1 MPKIKKDTIKKL
13 PQTPTLKIFK
23 YDNSNKFHCSFYVG
37 YNHGVA
43 SGSVQKSLKTEN
55 RAVAEKLAKELYKE
69 WWLDNENKVIKKE
82 RSFDKDIAQP
92 FFKTRIIKYRN
103 KGSIVN
109 TGEKEKSQYERFM
122 KSYFEDVDYYN
133 NDQLLTAVSDIVEN
147 LRREGIKDTTISKYT
162 NTISLM
168 FKRAFN
174 NAVIKTMPDLKEVV
188 TLKKVNEVRPMYQP
202 NELNMITRQCQ
213 EEYNSTKD
221 NFFLELKDYIN
232 LLRSA
237 GFRPGIEPLKIKRH
251 QFNFITDKENPTEP
265 ILVFTLF
272 GTKTKPR
279 HQLTCHPYF
288 TKNIFIP
295 EIQKRNP
302 NAKQD
307 DYLLFPNV
315 RDRQQLYERI
325 RKNFTRISSELGLY
339 VRNGATRPLYSI
351 RHTFITQRYNQNAP
365 LQVIARHSNN
375 SEEIIKSN
383 YLDESNEM
391 LVSEHNK
398 LFGTMKTMKSKK
410 KVETK

>member
-13 PQTPTLKIFK
+13 PQTHSLKIFK
-23 YDNSNKFHCSFYVG
+23 YEGSENYYCSFYVG
-37 YNHGVA
+37 QVYTRNGNKE
-43 SGSVQKSLKTEN
+43 QSLKVKN
-55 RAVAEKLAKELYKE
+55 RKEAEKKAKDIYKN
-69 WWLDNENKVIKKE
+69 WWLENENITPKRE
-82 RSFDKDIAQP
+82 RTFDQDIAQP
-92 FFKTRIIKYRN
+92 YLKTRITKYKN
-103 KGSIVN
+103 KGSVVN
-109 TGEKEKSQYERFM
+109 TGQKEKSQYDRFM
-122 KSYFEDVDYYN
+122 KSYFEDVDYLN
-133 NDQLLTAVSDIVEN
+133 HDQLLSAVSDIVEN

-174 NAVIKTMPDLKEVV
+174 NAVIKKLPDLKEVV

-202 NELNMITRQCQ
+202 NELNMITNKCR
-213 EEYNSTKD
+213 EEYNETKD
-221 NFFLELKDYIN
+221 KFFLELKDYIN
-232 LLRSA
+232 LIRSA
-237 GFRPGIEPLKIKRH
+237 GFRPGVEPLKIKRH

-279 HQLTCHPYF
+279 HTLTCHPYF

-391 LVSEHNK
+391 LVSEHKK
-398 LFGTMKTMKSKK
+398 LFGTTKSKD
-410 KVETK
+410 KVKSK

>member
-13 PQTPTLKIFK
+13 PQTHSLKIFK
-23 YDNSNKFHCSFYVG
+23 YEGSENYYCSFYVG
-37 YNHGVA
+37 QVYTRNGNKE
-43 SGSVQKSLKTEN
+43 QSLKVKN
-55 RAVAEKLAKELYKE
+55 RKEAEKKAKEIYKN
-69 WWLDNENKVIKKE
+69 WWLENENITPKRE
-82 RSFDKDIAQP
+82 RTFDQDIAQP
-92 FFKTRIIKYRN
+92 YLKTRITKYKN
-103 KGSIVN
+103 KGSVVN
-109 TGEKEKSQYERFM
+109 TGQKEKSQYDRFM
-122 KSYFEDVDYYN
+122 KSYFEDVDYLN
-133 NDQLLTAVSDIVEN
+133 HDQLLTAVSDIVEN

-174 NAVIKTMPDLKEVV
+174 NGVIKKLPDLKEVV

-202 NELNMITRQCQ
+202 NELNMITNKCR
-213 EEYNSTKD
+213 EEYNETKD
-221 NFFLELKDYIN
+221 KFFLELKDYIN
-232 LLRSA
+232 LIRSA
-237 GFRPGIEPLKIKRH
+237 GFRPGVEPLKIKRH
-251 QFNFITDKENPTEP
+251 QFNFLTDKENPTEP
-265 ILVFTLF
+265 ILVSTLF

-365 LQVIARHSNN
+365 LQVIARNSNT
-375 SEEIIKSN
+375 SETIIKSN

-391 LVSEHNK
+391 IVSEHKK
-398 LFGTMKTMKSKK
+398 LFGSTKSTKSKD
-410 KVETK
+410 KVRTK

>member
-13 PQTPTLKIFK
+13 PQTHSLKIFK
-23 YDNSNKFHCSFYVG
+23 YEGSDNYYCSFYVG
-37 YNHGVA
+37 QVHTRNGNKE
-43 SGSVQKSLKTEN
+43 QSLKVKN
-55 RAVAEKLAKELYKE
+55 RKEAEKKAKEIYKN
-69 WWLDNENKVIKKE
+69 WWLENESITPKRE
-82 RSFDKDIAQP
+82 RTFDIDIAQP
-92 FFKTRIIKYRN
+92 YLKTRITKYKN
-103 KGSIVN
+103 KGSVVN
-109 TGEKEKSQYERFM
+109 TGQKEKSQYDRFM
-122 KSYFEDVDYYN
+122 KSYFEDVDYLN
-133 NDQLLTAVSDIVEN
+133 HDQLLTAVSDIVEN
-147 LRREGIKDTTISKYT
+147 LRREKIKDTTISKYT

-174 NAVIKTMPDLKEVV
+174 NGVIKKLPDLKEVV

-202 NELNMITRQCQ
+202 NELNMITNKCR
-213 EEYNSTKD
+213 EEYNETKD
-221 NFFLELKDYIN
+221 KFFLELKDYIN
-232 LLRSA
+232 LIRSA
-237 GFRPGIEPLKIKRH
+237 GFRPGVEPLKIKRH
-251 QFNFITDKENPTEP
+251 QYNFITDKENPTEP

-279 HQLTCHPYF
+279 HTLTCHPYF

-365 LQVIARHSNN
+365 LQVIARNSNT
-375 SEEIIKSN
+375 SETIIKSN

-391 LVSEHNK
+391 IVSEHKK
-398 LFGTMKTMKSKK
+398 LFGTMKTMKSKDEVRK
-410 KVETK
+410 K

>member
-13 PQTPTLKIFK
+13 PQTHSLKIFK
-23 YDNSNKFHCSFYVG
+23 YEGSENYYCSFYVG
-37 YNHGVA
+37 QVYTRNGNKE
-43 SGSVQKSLKTEN
+43 QSLKVKN
-55 RAVAEKLAKELYKE
+55 RKEAEKKAKEIYKN
-69 WWLDNENKVIKKE
+69 WWLENENITPKRE
-82 RSFDKDIAQP
+82 RTFDQDIAQP
-92 FFKTRIIKYRN
+92 YLKTRITKYKN
-103 KGSIVN
+103 KGSVVN
-109 TGEKEKSQYERFM
+109 TGQKEKSQYDRFM
-122 KSYFEDVDYYN
+122 KSYFEDVDYLN
-133 NDQLLTAVSDIVEN
+133 HDQLLSAVSDIVEN

-174 NAVIKTMPDLKEVV
+174 NAVIKKLPDLKEVV

-202 NELNMITRQCQ
+202 NELNMITNKCR
-213 EEYNSTKD
+213 EEYNETKD
-221 NFFLELKDYIN
+221 KFFLELKDYIN
-232 LLRSA
+232 LIRSA
-237 GFRPGIEPLKIKRH
+237 GFRPGVEPLKIKRH

-279 HQLTCHPYF
+279 HTLTCHPYF

-302 NAKQD
+302 NPKQD

-325 RKNFTRISSELGLY
+325 RKNFTRISTELGLY

-365 LQVIARHSNN
+365 LQVIARNSNT
-375 SEEIIKSN
+375 SETIIKSN

-391 LVSEHNK
+391 IVSEHKK
-398 LFGTMKTMKSKK
+398 LFGSTKSTKSKD
-410 KVETK
+410 KVRTK

>member
-82 RSFDKDIAQP
+82 RRFDKDIAQP

-188 TLKKVNEVRPMYQP
+188 TLKKVNAVRPSYMN

-295 EIQKRNP
+295 EIMKRNP

-325 RKNFTRISSELGLY
+325 RKNFTRISTELKLY

-365 LQVIARHSNN
+365 LQVIARQSGN
-375 SEEIIKSN
+375 SPEIIQSN

-391 LVSEHNK
+391 LVSEHKK
-398 LFGTMKTMKSKK
+398 LFNTTKTTKSEK
-410 KVETK
+410 KVKRK

>member
-13 PQTPTLKIFK
+13 PQTHSLKIFK
-23 YDNSNKFHCSFYVG
+23 YEGSENYYCSFYVG
-37 YNHGVA
+37 QVYTRNGNKE
-43 SGSVQKSLKTEN
+43 QSLKVKN
-55 RAVAEKLAKELYKE
+55 RKEAEKKAKEIYKN
-69 WWLDNENKVIKKE
+69 WWLENENITPKRE
-82 RSFDKDIAQP
+82 RTFDQDIAQP
-92 FFKTRIIKYRN
+92 YLKTRITKYKN
-103 KGSIVN
+103 KGSVVN
-109 TGEKEKSQYERFM
+109 TGQKEKSQYDRFM
-122 KSYFEDVDYYN
+122 KSYFEDVDYLN
-133 NDQLLTAVSDIVEN
+133 HDQLLTAVSDIVEN
-147 LRREGIKDTTISKYT
+147 LRREKIKDTTISKYT

-174 NAVIKTMPDLKEVV
+174 NGVIKKLPDLKEVV

-202 NELNMITRQCQ
+202 NELNMITNKCR
-213 EEYNSTKD
+213 EEYNETKD
-221 NFFLELKDYIN
+221 KFFLELKDYIN
-232 LLRSA
+232 LIRSA
-237 GFRPGIEPLKIKRH
+237 GFRPGVEPLKIKRH

-279 HQLTCHPYF
+279 HTLTCHPYF

-325 RKNFTRISSELGLY
+325 RKNFTRISTELGLY

-365 LQVIARHSNN
+365 LQVIARNSNT
-375 SEEIIKSN
+375 SETIIKSN

-391 LVSEHNK
+391 IVSEHKK
-398 LFGTMKTMKSKK
+398 LFGSTKSTKSKD
-410 KVETK
+410 KVRTK

>member
-13 PQTPTLKIFK
+13 PQTHSLKIFK
-23 YDNSNKFHCSFYVG
+23 YEGSDNYYCSFYVG
-37 YNHGVA
+37 QVHTRNGNKE
-43 SGSVQKSLKTEN
+43 QSLKIKN
-55 RAVAEKLAKELYKE
+55 RKEAEKKAKEIYKN
-69 WWLDNENKVIKKE
+69 WWLENESITPKRE
-82 RSFDKDIAQP
+82 RTFDIDIAQP
-92 FFKTRIIKYRN
+92 YLKTRITKYKN
-103 KGSIVN
+103 KGSVVN
-109 TGEKEKSQYERFM
+109 TGQKEKSQYDRFM
-122 KSYFEDVDYYN
+122 KSYFEDVDYLN
-133 NDQLLTAVSDIVEN
+133 HDQLLTAVSDIVEN

-174 NAVIKTMPDLKEVV
+174 NGVIKKLPDLKEVV

-202 NELNMITRQCQ
+202 NELNMITNKCR
-213 EEYNSTKD
+213 EEYNETKD
-221 NFFLELKDYIN
+221 KFFLELKDYIN
-232 LLRSA
+232 LIRSA
-237 GFRPGIEPLKIKRH
+237 GFRPGVEPLKIKRH
-251 QFNFITDKENPTEP
+251 QYNFITDKENPTEP

-279 HQLTCHPYF
+279 HTLTCHPYF

-365 LQVIARHSNN
+365 LQVIARNSNT
-375 SEEIIKSN
+375 SETIIKSN

-391 LVSEHNK
+391 IVSEHKK
-398 LFGTMKTMKSKK
+398 LFGTMKTMKSKDEVRK
-410 KVETK
+410 K

>member
-13 PQTPTLKIFK
+13 PQTHSLKIFK
-23 YDNSNKFHCSFYVG
+23 YEGSENYYCSFYVG
-37 YNHGVA
+37 QVHTRNGNKE
-43 SGSVQKSLKTEN
+43 QSLKVKN
-55 RAVAEKLAKELYKE
+55 RKEAEKKAKEIYKN
-69 WWLDNENKVIKKE
+69 WWLENENITPKRE
-82 RSFDKDIAQP
+82 RTFDQDIAQP
-92 FFKTRIIKYRN
+92 YLKTRITKYKN
-103 KGSIVN
+103 KGSVVN
-109 TGEKEKSQYERFM
+109 TGQKEKSQYDRFM
-122 KSYFEDVDYYN
+122 KSYFEDVDYLN
-133 NDQLLTAVSDIVEN
+133 HDQLLTAVSDIVEN
-147 LRREGIKDTTISKYT
+147 LRREKIKDTTISKYT

-174 NAVIKTMPDLKEVV
+174 NGVIKKLPDLKEVV

-202 NELNMITRQCQ
+202 NELNMITNKCR
-213 EEYNSTKD
+213 EEYNETKD
-221 NFFLELKDYIN
+221 KFFLELKDYIN
-232 LLRSA
+232 LIRSA
-237 GFRPGIEPLKIKRH
+237 GFRPGVEPLKIKRH
-251 QFNFITDKENPTEP
+251 QYNFITDKENPTEP

-279 HQLTCHPYF
+279 HTLTCHPYF

-307 DYLLFPNV
+307 DYLLFPNI

-339 VRNGATRPLYSI
+339 VRNGSTRPLYSI

-365 LQVIARHSNN
+365 LQVIARNSNT
-375 SEEIIKSN
+375 SETIIKSN

-391 LVSEHNK
+391 IVSEHKK
-398 LFGTMKTMKSKK
+398 LFGSTKSTKSKD
-410 KVETK
+410 KVRTK

>member
-55 RAVAEKLAKELYKE
+55 RAVAEKLAKELYKK

-82 RSFDKDIAQP
+82 RCFDKDIAQP

-188 TLKKVNEVRPMYQP
+188 TLKKVNAVRPSYMN

-295 EIQKRNP
+295 EIMKRNP

-325 RKNFTRISSELGLY
+325 RKNFTRISTELKLY

-365 LQVIARHSNN
+365 LQVIARQSGN
-375 SEEIIKSN
+375 SPEIIQSN

-391 LVSEHNK
+391 LVSEHKK
-398 LFGTMKTMKSKK
+398 LFNTTKTTKSEK
-410 KVETK
+410 KVKRK

>member
-13 PQTPTLKIFK
+13 PQTHSLKIFK
-23 YDNSNKFHCSFYVG
+23 YEGSENYYCSFYVG
-37 YNHGVA
+37 QVYTRNGNKE
-43 SGSVQKSLKTEN
+43 QSLKVKN
-55 RAVAEKLAKELYKE
+55 RKEAEKKAKEIYKN
-69 WWLDNENKVIKKE
+69 WWLENENITPKRE
-82 RSFDKDIAQP
+82 RTFDQDIAQP
-92 FFKTRIIKYRN
+92 YLKTRITKYKN
-103 KGSIVN
+103 KGSVVN
-109 TGEKEKSQYERFM
+109 TGQKEKSQYDRFM
-122 KSYFEDVDYYN
+122 KSYFEDVDYLN
-133 NDQLLTAVSDIVEN
+133 HDQLLSAVSDIVEN

-174 NAVIKTMPDLKEVV
+174 NAVIKKLPDLKEVV

-202 NELNMITRQCQ
+202 NELNMITNKCR
-213 EEYNSTKD
+213 EEYNETKD
-221 NFFLELKDYIN
+221 KFFLELKDYIN
-232 LLRSA
+232 LIRSA
-237 GFRPGIEPLKIKRH
+237 GFRPGVEPLKIKRH

-279 HQLTCHPYF
+279 HTLTCHPYF

-302 NAKQD
+302 NPKQD

-325 RKNFTRISSELGLY
+325 RKNFTRISTELKLY

-365 LQVIARHSNN
+365 LQVIARQSGN
-375 SEEIIKSN
+375 SPEIIQSN

-391 LVSEHNK
+391 LVSEHKK
-398 LFGTMKTMKSKK
+398 LFNTTKTTKSEK
-410 KVETK
+410 KVKRK

>member
-55 RAVAEKLAKELYKE
+55 RAVAEKLAKELYKQ

-122 KSYFEDVDYYN
+122 KSYFEDVDYHN
-133 NDQLLTAVSDIVEN
+133 HDQLLNAVSDIVEN

-188 TLKKVNEVRPMYQP
+188 TLKKVNAVRPSYMN

-325 RKNFTRISSELGLY
+325 RKNFTRISSELGL
-339 VRNGATRPLYSI
+339 
-351 RHTFITQRYNQNAP
+351 
-365 LQVIARHSNN
+365 
-375 SEEIIKSN
+375 
-383 YLDESNEM
+383 
-391 LVSEHNK
+391 
-398 LFGTMKTMKSKK
+398 
-410 KVETK
+410 

>member
-13 PQTPTLKIFK
+13 PQTHSLKIFK
-23 YDNSNKFHCSFYVG
+23 YEGSENYYCSFYVG
-37 YNHGVA
+37 QVYTRNGNKE
-43 SGSVQKSLKTEN
+43 QSLKVKN
-55 RAVAEKLAKELYKE
+55 RKEAEKKAKEIYKN
-69 WWLDNENKVIKKE
+69 WWLENENITPKRE
-82 RSFDKDIAQP
+82 RTFDQDIAQP
-92 FFKTRIIKYRN
+92 YLKTRITKYKN
-103 KGSIVN
+103 KGSVVN
-109 TGEKEKSQYERFM
+109 TGQKEKSQYDRFM
-122 KSYFEDVDYYN
+122 KSYFEDVDYLN
-133 NDQLLTAVSDIVEN
+133 HDQLLTAVSDIVEN
-147 LRREGIKDTTISKYT
+147 LRREKIKDTTISKYT

-174 NAVIKTMPDLKEVV
+174 NGVIKKLPDLKEVV

-202 NELNMITRQCQ
+202 NELNMITNKCR
-213 EEYNSTKD
+213 EEYNETKD
-221 NFFLELKDYIN
+221 KFFLELKDYIN
-232 LLRSA
+232 LIRSA
-237 GFRPGIEPLKIKRH
+237 GFRPGVEPLKIKRH

-279 HQLTCHPYF
+279 HTLTCHPYF

-302 NAKQD
+302 NPKQD

-365 LQVIARHSNN
+365 LQVIARQSGN
-375 SEEIIKSN
+375 SPEIIQSN

-391 LVSEHNK
+391 LVSEHKK
-398 LFGTMKTMKSKK
+398 LFNTTKTTKSEK
-410 KVETK
+410 KVKRK

>member
-13 PQTPTLKIFK
+13 PQTHSLKIFK
-23 YDNSNKFHCSFYVG
+23 YEGSENYYCSFYVG
-37 YNHGVA
+37 QVYTRNGNKE
-43 SGSVQKSLKTEN
+43 QSLKVKN
-55 RAVAEKLAKELYKE
+55 RKEAEKKAKDIYKN
-69 WWLDNENKVIKKE
+69 WWLENENITPKRE
-82 RSFDKDIAQP
+82 RTFDQDIAQP
-92 FFKTRIIKYRN
+92 YLKTRITKYKN
-103 KGSIVN
+103 KGSVVN
-109 TGEKEKSQYERFM
+109 TGQKEKSQYDRFM
-122 KSYFEDVDYYN
+122 KSYFEDVDYLN
-133 NDQLLTAVSDIVEN
+133 HDQLLSAVSDIVEN

-174 NAVIKTMPDLKEVV
+174 NGVIKKLPDLKEVV

-202 NELNMITRQCQ
+202 NELNMITNKCR
-213 EEYNSTKD
+213 EEYNETKD
-221 NFFLELKDYIN
+221 KFFLELKDYIN
-232 LLRSA
+232 LIRSA
-237 GFRPGIEPLKIKRH
+237 GFRPGVEPLKIKRH
-251 QFNFITDKENPTEP
+251 QYNFITDKENPTEP

-279 HQLTCHPYF
+279 HTLTCHPYF

-365 LQVIARHSNN
+365 LQVIARNSNT
-375 SEEIIKSN
+375 SETIIKSN

-391 LVSEHNK
+391 IVSEHKK
-398 LFGTMKTMKSKK
+398 LFGSTKSTKSKD
-410 KVETK
+410 KVRTK

>member
-1 MPKIKKDTIKKL
+1 MPKIKKETIKHL
-13 PQTPTLKIFK
+13 PQTPTLKIYK
-23 YDNSNKFHCSFYVG
+23 YDNSKKYQCSFYVG
-37 YNHGVA
+37 YSHST
-43 SGSVQKSLKTEN
+43 SGSIQKSLRTEN
-55 RAVAEKLAKELYKE
+55 KKEAEQKAKELYKN
-69 WWLDNENKVIKKE
+69 WWLENENKLPKKE
-82 RSFDKDIAQP
+82 RSFDQDIAQP
-92 FFKTRIIKYRN
+92 YLKTRIIKYRN
-103 KGSIVN
+103 KGSVVN
-109 TGEKEKSQYERFM
+109 TGQKEKSQYVRFM
-122 KSYFEDVDYYN
+122 KSYFEDVDYLN
-133 NDQLLTAVSDIVEN
+133 HDQLLTAVSDIVEN

-174 NAVIKTMPDLKEVV
+174 NAVIKKLPDLKEVV
-188 TLKKVNEVRPMYQP
+188 TLKKVNAVRPSYLN
-202 NELNMITRQCQ
+202 NELNMITKQCQ
-213 EEYNSTKD
+213 EEFNSTKD
-221 NFFLELKDYIN
+221 NFYLELKDYIN
-232 LLRSA
+232 LIRSA

-279 HQLTCHPYF
+279 HQLTCHPFF
-288 TKNIFIP
+288 TKHIFIP

-307 DYLLFPNV
+307 DYLLFPNTK
-315 RDRQQLYERI
+315 DRQQLYERI
-325 RKNFTRISSELGLY
+325 RKNFTRISSELELY

-375 SEEIIKSN
+375 SPEIIQSN

-391 LVSEHNK
+391 LISEHKK
-398 LFGTMKTMKSKK
+398 LFGTMKTMKSKDEVRK
-410 KVETK
+410 K

>member
-13 PQTPTLKIFK
+13 PQTHSLKIFK
-23 YDNSNKFHCSFYVG
+23 YEGSENYYCSFYVG
-37 YNHGVA
+37 QVYTRNGNKE
-43 SGSVQKSLKTEN
+43 QSLKVKN
-55 RAVAEKLAKELYKE
+55 RKEAEKKAKEIYKT
-69 WWLDNENKVIKKE
+69 WWLENENITPKRE
-82 RSFDKDIAQP
+82 RTFDQDIAQP
-92 FFKTRIIKYRN
+92 YLKTRITKYKN
-103 KGSIVN
+103 KGSVVN
-109 TGEKEKSQYERFM
+109 TGQKEKSQYDRFM
-122 KSYFEDVDYYN
+122 KSYFEDVDYLN
-133 NDQLLTAVSDIVEN
+133 HDQLLTAVSDIVEN

-174 NAVIKTMPDLKEVV
+174 NAVIKKLPDLKEVV

-202 NELNMITRQCQ
+202 NELNMITNKCR
-213 EEYNSTKD
+213 EEYNETKD
-221 NFFLELKDYIN
+221 KFFLELKDYIN
-232 LLRSA
+232 LIRSA
-237 GFRPGIEPLKIKRH
+237 GFRPGVEPLKIKRH

-279 HQLTCHPYF
+279 HTLTCHPYF

-302 NAKQD
+302 NPKQD

-325 RKNFTRISSELGLY
+325 RKNFTRISTELKLY

-365 LQVIARHSNN
+365 LQVIARQSGN
-375 SEEIIKSN
+375 SPEIIQSN

-391 LVSEHNK
+391 LVSEHKK
-398 LFGTMKTMKSKK
+398 LFNTTKTTKSEK
-410 KVETK
+410 KVKRK

>member
-23 YDNSNKFHCSFYVG
+23 YENSKNYHCSFYVG
-37 YNHGVA
+37 FSFKK
-43 SGSVQKSLKTEN
+43 SGNVEKSLKTEN
-55 RAVAEKLAKELYKE
+55 RKDAEKLAKKLYRD
-69 WWLDNENKVIKKE
+69 WWLENENTTPKKE
-82 RSFDKDIAQP
+82 RSFDTDIAQP
-92 FFKTRIIKYRN
+92 YLKMRIVKYN
-103 KGSIVN
+103 KKESVVN
-109 TGEKEKSQYERFM
+109 TGSKEKSQYDRFM
-122 KSYFEDVDYYN
+122 KSYFEDVDYHN
-133 NDQLLTAVSDIVEN
+133 QEQLLNAVSDIVEN

-174 NAVIKTMPDLKEVV
+174 NGVIKKLPDLKEVV
-188 TLKKVNEVRPMYQP
+188 TLKKVNAVRPMYQP
-202 NELNMITRQCQ
+202 TELNMITKQCQ
-213 EEYNSTKD
+213 EEFNSTQDK
-221 NFFLELKDYIN
+221 FYLELKDYIN
-232 LLRSA
+232 LIRSA

-251 QFNFITDKENPTEP
+251 QFSFINDKEDPLTP
-265 ILVFTLF
+265 ILAFTLL

-295 EIQKRNP
+295 EIQNRNP

-315 RDRQQLYERI
+315 KDRQQLYERI

-351 RHTFITQRYNQNAP
+351 RHTFITQRYNQNVP

-375 SEEIIKSN
+375 SPEIIQSN

-391 LVSEHNK
+391 LVSEHKK
-398 LFGTMKTMKSKK
+398 LFGTTKTTKSKD
-410 KVETK
+410 KVKTK

>member
-1 MPKIKKDTIKKL
+1 MPKIKKETIKHL
-13 PQTPTLKIFK
+13 PQTPTLKIYK
-23 YDNSNKFHCSFYVG
+23 YDNSKKYQCSFYVG
-37 YNHGVA
+37 YNHST
-43 SGSVQKSLKTEN
+43 SGSIQKSLRTEN
-55 RAVAEKLAKELYKE
+55 RQEAEKKAKEIYKN
-69 WWLDNENKVIKKE
+69 WWLENENVAPKRE

-92 FFKTRIIKYRN
+92 YLKTRIIKYN
-103 KGSIVN
+103 KKESIVN
-109 TGEKEKSQYERFM
+109 TGSKEKSQYDRFM
-122 KSYFEDVDYYN
+122 FSYFEDVDYHN
-133 NDQLLTAVSDIVEN
+133 HDQLLNAVSDIVEN
-147 LRREGIKDTTISKYT
+147 LRRSKIKDTTISKYT

-174 NAVIKTMPDLKEVV
+174 NGVIKKLPDLKEVV
-188 TLKKVNEVRPMYQP
+188 TLKKVNAVRPSYL
-202 NELNMITRQCQ
+202 NSELNMITRQCQ
-213 EEYNSTKD
+213 EEYNSSKD
-221 NFFLELKDYIN
+221 NFFLEMKDYIN
-232 LLRSA
+232 LIRSA

-251 QFNFITDKENPTEP
+251 QFNFITDKDNPTEP

-339 VRNGATRPLYSI
+339 VRNGSTRPLYSI

-365 LQVIARHSNN
+365 LQVIARNSNT
-375 SEEIIKSN
+375 SETIIKSN

-391 LVSEHNK
+391 IVSEHKK
-398 LFGTMKTMKSKK
+398 LFGSTKSTKSKD
-410 KVETK
+410 KVRTK

>member
-55 RAVAEKLAKELYKE
+55 RAVAEKLAKELYKK

-82 RSFDKDIAQP
+82 RCFDKDIAQP

-133 NDQLLTAVSDIVEN
+133 NDQMLTAVSDIVEN

-188 TLKKVNEVRPMYQP
+188 TLKKVNAVRPSYMN

-213 EEYNSTKD
+213 EEYNSTEDK
-221 NFFLELKDYIN
+221 FFLELKDYIN

-251 QFNFITDKENPTEP
+251 QFNFITDKDNPTEP

-325 RKNFTRISSELGLY
+325 RKNFTRISTELKLY

-365 LQVIARHSNN
+365 LQVIARQSGN
-375 SEEIIKSN
+375 SPEIIQSN

-391 LVSEHNK
+391 LVSEHKK
-398 LFGTMKTMKSKK
+398 LFNTTKTTKSEK
-410 KVETK
+410 KVKRK

>member
-13 PQTPTLKIFK
+13 PQTHSLKIFK
-23 YDNSNKFHCSFYVG
+23 YEGSENYYCSFYVG
-37 YNHGVA
+37 QVYTRNGNKE
-43 SGSVQKSLKTEN
+43 QSLKVKN
-55 RAVAEKLAKELYKE
+55 RKEAEKKAKEIYKT
-69 WWLDNENKVIKKE
+69 WWLENENITPKRE
-82 RSFDKDIAQP
+82 RTFDQDIAQP
-92 FFKTRIIKYRN
+92 YLKTRITKYKN
-103 KGSIVN
+103 KGSVVN
-109 TGEKEKSQYERFM
+109 TGQKEKSQYDRFM
-122 KSYFEDVDYYN
+122 KSYFEDVDYLN
-133 NDQLLTAVSDIVEN
+133 HDQLLTAVSDIVEN

-174 NAVIKTMPDLKEVV
+174 NAVIKKLPDLKEVV

-202 NELNMITRQCQ
+202 NELNMITNKCR
-213 EEYNSTKD
+213 EEYNETKD
-221 NFFLELKDYIN
+221 KFFLELKDYIN
-232 LLRSA
+232 LIRSA
-237 GFRPGIEPLKIKRH
+237 GFRPGVEPLKIKRH

-279 HQLTCHPYF
+279 HTLTCHPYF

>member
-13 PQTPTLKIFK
+13 PQTHSLKIFK
-23 YDNSNKFHCSFYVG
+23 YEGSENYYCSFYVG
-37 YNHGVA
+37 QVYTRNGNKE
-43 SGSVQKSLKTEN
+43 QSLKVKN
-55 RAVAEKLAKELYKE
+55 RKEAEKKAKEIYKN
-69 WWLDNENKVIKKE
+69 WWIENENITPKRE
-82 RSFDKDIAQP
+82 RTFDQDIAQP
-92 FFKTRIIKYRN
+92 YLKTRITKYKN
-103 KGSIVN
+103 KGSVVN
-109 TGEKEKSQYERFM
+109 TGQKEKSQYDRFM
-122 KSYFEDVDYYN
+122 KSYFEDVDYLN
-133 NDQLLTAVSDIVEN
+133 HDQLLSAVSDIVEN

-174 NAVIKTMPDLKEVV
+174 NAVIKKLPDLKEVV

-202 NELNMITRQCQ
+202 NELNMITNKCR
-213 EEYNSTKD
+213 EEYNETKD
-221 NFFLELKDYIN
+221 KFFLELKDYIN
-232 LLRSA
+232 LIRSA
-237 GFRPGIEPLKIKRH
+237 GFRPGVEPLKIKRH

-279 HQLTCHPYF
+279 HQLSCHPFF
-288 TKNIFIP
+288 TKHIFIP
-295 EIQKRNP
+295 EIQNRNP

-365 LQVIARHSNN
+365 LQVIARNSNT
-375 SEEIIKSN
+375 SETIIKSN

-391 LVSEHNK
+391 IVSEHKK
-398 LFGTMKTMKSKK
+398 LFGSTKSTKSKD
-410 KVETK
+410 KVRTK

>member
-13 PQTPTLKIFK
+13 PQTHSLKIFK
-23 YDNSNKFHCSFYVG
+23 YEGSDNYYCSFYVG
-37 YNHGVA
+37 QVHTRNGNKE
-43 SGSVQKSLKTEN
+43 QSLKVKN
-55 RAVAEKLAKELYKE
+55 RKEAEKKAKEIYKN
-69 WWLDNENKVIKKE
+69 WWLENENITPKRE
-82 RSFDKDIAQP
+82 RTFDQDIAQP
-92 FFKTRIIKYRN
+92 YLKTRITKYKN
-103 KGSIVN
+103 KGSVVN
-109 TGEKEKSQYERFM
+109 TGQKEKSQYDRFM
-122 KSYFEDVDYYN
+122 KSYFEDVDYLN
-133 NDQLLTAVSDIVEN
+133 HDQLLTAVSDIVEN
-147 LRREGIKDTTISKYT
+147 LRREKIKDTTISKYT

-174 NAVIKTMPDLKEVV
+174 NGVIKKLPDLKEVV

-202 NELNMITRQCQ
+202 NELNMITNKCR
-213 EEYNSTKD
+213 EEYNETKD
-221 NFFLELKDYIN
+221 KFFLELKDYIN
-232 LLRSA
+232 LIRSA
-237 GFRPGIEPLKIKRH
+237 GFRPGVEPLKIKRH
-251 QFNFITDKENPTEP
+251 QYNFITDKENPTEP

-279 HQLTCHPYF
+279 HTLTCHPYF

-365 LQVIARHSNN
+365 LQVIARNSNT
-375 SEEIIKSN
+375 SETIIKSN

-391 LVSEHNK
+391 IVSEHKK
-398 LFGTMKTMKSKK
+398 LFGTMKTMKSKDEVRK
-410 KVETK
+410 K

>member
-13 PQTPTLKIFK
+13 PQTHSLKIFK
-23 YDNSNKFHCSFYVG
+23 YEGSENYYCSFYVG
-37 YNHGVA
+37 QVYTRNGNKE
-43 SGSVQKSLKTEN
+43 QSLKVKN
-55 RAVAEKLAKELYKE
+55 RKEAEKKAKEIYKT
-69 WWLDNENKVIKKE
+69 WWLENENITPKRE
-82 RSFDKDIAQP
+82 RTFDQDIAQP
-92 FFKTRIIKYRN
+92 YLKTRITKYKN
-103 KGSIVN
+103 KGSVVN
-109 TGEKEKSQYERFM
+109 TGQKEKSQYDRFM
-122 KSYFEDVDYYN
+122 KSYFEDVDYLN
-133 NDQLLTAVSDIVEN
+133 HDQLLTAVSDIVEN
-147 LRREGIKDTTISKYT
+147 LRREKIKDTTISKYT

-174 NAVIKTMPDLKEVV
+174 NGVIKKLPDLKEVV

-202 NELNMITRQCQ
+202 NELNMITNKCR
-213 EEYNSTKD
+213 EEYNETKD
-221 NFFLELKDYIN
+221 KFFLELKDYIN
-232 LLRSA
+232 LIRSA
-237 GFRPGIEPLKIKRH
+237 GFRPGVEPLKIKRH

-279 HQLTCHPYF
+279 HTLTCHPYF

-302 NAKQD
+302 NPKQD

-325 RKNFTRISSELGLY
+325 RKNFTRISTELKLY

-365 LQVIARHSNN
+365 LQVIARQSGN
-375 SEEIIKSN
+375 SPEIIQSN

-391 LVSEHNK
+391 LVSEHKK
-398 LFGTMKTMKSKK
+398 LFNTTKTTKSEK
-410 KVETK
+410 KVKRK